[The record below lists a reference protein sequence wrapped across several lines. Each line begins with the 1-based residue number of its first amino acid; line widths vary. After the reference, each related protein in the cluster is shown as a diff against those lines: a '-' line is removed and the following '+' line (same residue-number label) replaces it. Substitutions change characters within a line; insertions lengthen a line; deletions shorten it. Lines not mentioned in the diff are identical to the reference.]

1 MTASYSPVAHWKFW
15 TQGGVPVP
23 AAGYQL
29 WFYQAGTTTLQAV
42 YTDTTGTVPLPNPV
56 ILDSNGECTF
66 CLSDSLAY
74 KILLTDNSNGPSTP
88 GNPEA
93 GWPVDNVQSGTL
105 AALTAIE
112 ALLLNATVV
121 TDGAGMI
128 SFYPLLTYPAN
139 TVGNALKAAA
149 STTQIQNNSVTYF
162 VSSFDVTGIPAYKLT
177 PSPATLGYV
186 VGQQFL
192 WHAHA
197 SGVTGYNTLN
207 INGLGAWPVVY
218 IDQFG
223 NQQPAQILAGID
235 YQVEYIGSAFRILNP
250 LPPTGNVIRGELKNL
265 TINYPGNAST
275 VNLYTLDEIIV
286 KNIQGDGQ
294 ILSNVSPLVCNLGVV
309 GAGGVDTGSVAANTA
324 YYLYVIWGPA
334 TNPTNGAPIGPA
346 LIATTKLPAVGGPTL
361 PTYYTHWARIGSFT
375 TDLNKYPYSAQQIG
389 RNLYFLPNADLSL
402 GLPILM
408 SGASGN
414 PMTPTWTTINLSG
427 TTPFNVPLYC
437 SAFDLQ
443 LSGQGSGSAT
453 ASFTGASGA
462 IASLTNPPPL
472 QVGNAAASAIA
483 VRGRLP
489 NTQGQGNVPTYFYA
503 SAISA
508 AVLQLTGWEDN
519 L

>member
-29 WFYQAGTTTLQAV
+29 WFYQAGTTTPQAV

-74 KILLTDNSNGPSTP
+74 KILLTDAANGPSTP

-177 PSPATLGYV
+177 PSPAILGYV

-207 INGLGAWPVVY
+207 INALGAWPVIY

-223 NQQPAQILAGID
+223 NQQPAQILSGID

-250 LPPTGNVIRGELKNL
+250 LPPTGNVTRGAAKGLRI
-265 TINYPGNAST
+265 TYTGNSPSGVAIA
-275 VNLYTLDEIIV
+275 DEVIV
-286 KNIQGDGQ
+286 KNTQGDAQ
-294 ILSNVSPLVCNLGVV
+294 IISNFNQTFNLNVV
-309 GAGGVDTGSVAANTA
+309 GAGGLDAGGKAGNVAYAVYA
-324 YYLYVIWGPA
+324 IWGPA
-334 TNPTNGAPIGPA
+334 TNGTNGTPLTSILVSIHNEEFGS
-346 LIATTKLPAVGGPTL
+346 GGPTL
-361 PTYYTHWARIGSFT
+361 PAFYTHYARLGSFV
-375 TDLNKYPYSAQQIG
+375 TDNVNAYPFSGFQNNRTFTFVPG
-389 RNLYFLPNADLSL
+389 VGNLAAGN
-402 GLPILM
+402 PII
-408 SGASGN
+408 ASGVSGSIT
-414 PMTPTWTTINLSG
+414 TPTFTAVTLLG
-427 TTPFNVPLYC
+427 TTPINCPNTM
-437 SAFDLQ
+437 SAIDITVKA
-443 LSGQGSGSAT
+443 GSGTVIANPTFNGGAYTSTTFPPMAMAT
-453 ASFTGASGA
+453 GNNTVKARFPCTSTGAVYW
-462 IASLTNPPPL
+462 ASND
-472 QVGNAAASAIA
+472 AAGVI
-483 VRGRLP
+483 
-489 NTQGQGNVPTYFYA
+489 
-503 SAISA
+503 
-508 AVLQLTGWEDN
+508 QLTGWEDN

>member
-74 KILLTDNSNGPSTP
+74 KILLTDAANGPSTP

-177 PSPATLGYV
+177 PSPAILGYV

-192 WHAHA
+192 MHAHA
-197 SGVTGYNTLN
+197 NGVTGYNTLN
-207 INGLGAWPVVY
+207 INALGAWPVIY

-223 NQQPAQILAGID
+223 NQQSAQILAGID

-250 LPPTGNVIRGELKNL
+250 LPPTGNVVRGEAKNL
-265 TINYPGNAST
+265 MINYPGTATATVSADEVILKNA
-275 VNLYTLDEIIV
+275 
-286 KNIQGDGQ
+286 QGDAQ
-294 ILSNVSPLVCNLGVV
+294 IVLTYNQTFNITAS
-309 GAGGVDTGSVAANTA
+309 GAGGLDTGTPAAGT
-324 YYLYVIWGPA
+324 YYLYAIWGPA
-334 TNPTNGAPIGPA
+334 TNGTNGTP
-346 LIATTKLPAVGGPTL
+346 LTSVIASSNSLNPTL
-361 PTYYTHWARIGSFT
+361 PTYYTHWAPLGSFG
-375 TDLNKYPYSAQQIG
+375 TDATSHFPYPAQQIG
-389 RNLYFLPNADLSL
+389 HKLELRPGPGTNLANFPIMPLPVSTT
-402 GLPILM
+402 
-408 SGASGN
+408 N
-414 PMTPTWTTINLSG
+414 PATPTYSAASVGSMVPAPNGAAANYLDLALRTSG
-427 TTPFNVPLYC
+427 TGITIM
-437 SAFDLQ
+437 
-443 LSGQGSGSAT
+443 
-453 ASFTGASGA
+453 SFTPSSGVPPTGPYNS
-462 IASLTNPPPL
+462 ITNPPEL
-472 QVGNAAASAIA
+472 CVNGVMGVDRFTVIGGTFWYATSDTNAF
-483 VRGRLP
+483 LM
-489 NTQGQGNVPTYFYA
+489 
-503 SAISA
+503 
-508 AVLQLTGWEDN
+508 LTGWTYPN
-519 L
+519 P